1 MLFLLLRI
9 KGFRELCSRGE
20 RERQKGIA
28 MKWGSRKFC
37 MRKNREIE
45 REREREKR
53 VLRKMEGLR
62 RIYTTFGYKVLDVH
76 RKRGRDEWGELPI
89 GR

>member
-1 MLFLLLRI
+1 M
-9 KGFRELCSRGE
+9 
-20 RERQKGIA
+20 
-28 MKWGSRKFC
+28 
-37 MRKNREIE
+37 